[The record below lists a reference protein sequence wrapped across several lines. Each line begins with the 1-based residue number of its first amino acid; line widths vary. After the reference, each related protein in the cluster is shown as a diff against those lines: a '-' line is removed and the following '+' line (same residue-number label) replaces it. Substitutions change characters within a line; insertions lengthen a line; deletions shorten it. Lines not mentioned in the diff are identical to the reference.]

1 MTGYFARE
9 TRPYERTKVH
19 AVAFGKPICGV
30 SISEEAEFQWCAGG
44 VHLPYIECQ
53 RCLKTLSRQQIPVS
67 GKLHHSMPQRVQ
79 QLPLNHSARR
89 Y

>member
-44 VHLPYIECQ
+44 VHLVY
-53 RCLKTLSRQQIPVS
+53 
-67 GKLHHSMPQRVQ
+67 
-79 QLPLNHSARR
+79 
-89 Y
+89 